1 MPDPTAAKVIDVS
14 DEFRTLCAY
23 ARNYIKECGD
33 KAEVDELE
41 RVIASLS
48 RRLALNA

>member
-1 MPDPTAAKVIDVS
+1 MPDPTAAADS

-23 ARNYIKECGD
+23 ARLYIEEYGD
-33 KAEVDELE
+33 KEEVDELE

-48 RRLALNA
+48 QRLALNA

>member
-1 MPDPTAAKVIDVS
+1 MTDPTDAKAVDVS

-23 ARNYIKECGD
+23 ARNYIEECGD

-48 RRLALNA
+48 RRLALDA